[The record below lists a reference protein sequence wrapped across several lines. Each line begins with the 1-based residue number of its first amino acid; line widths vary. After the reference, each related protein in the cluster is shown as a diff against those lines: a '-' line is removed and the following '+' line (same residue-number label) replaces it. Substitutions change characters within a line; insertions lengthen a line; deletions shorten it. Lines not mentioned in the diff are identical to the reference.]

1 LAIFII
7 KIKFGYLLELM
18 TIEIKFGYLLELMT
32 IEIWLSAKNDRN

>member
-1 LAIFII
+1 MTIEIQ
-7 KIKFGYLLELM
+7 FGDLLELM